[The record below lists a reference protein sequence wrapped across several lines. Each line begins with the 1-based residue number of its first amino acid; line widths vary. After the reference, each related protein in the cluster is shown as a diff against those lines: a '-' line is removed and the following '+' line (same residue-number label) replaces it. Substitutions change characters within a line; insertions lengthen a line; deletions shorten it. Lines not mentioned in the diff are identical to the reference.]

1 MQRMGFSEA
10 KLSHV
15 YTMASVIAKYIT
27 REYPQ
32 VKKVFVV
39 GMSSMRQS
47 LEAAGLE
54 VIGADQD
61 ILNPDVIIDEQAFD
75 NLEIDQD
82 VGAVVYG
89 IDF

>member
-1 MQRMGFSEA
+1 
-10 KLSHV
+10 
-15 YTMASVIAKYIT
+15 MASVIAKYIT

-54 VIGADQD
+54 VIGADHD